1 MTSQPDPSAPRPA
14 PGGPARRLAPAGS
27 AAPEGGWPA
36 LRAAWAAVL
45 LALALRLAS
54 YAAMTAAAV
63 WNELRPAPAA
73 LPDLVLTHVPYVEW
87 VARGNYV
94 LWLGIYLPVAAAL
107 LWVSPRAF
115 VRYNVTGALVSLLR
129 GATIAMTGLGAP
141 DPARAG
147 PGISGHDPWQ
157 AFVELVSPW
166 QVFANGSMRAY
177 LTKDLFFSGH
187 TATTF
192 LLLLYVWRWP
202 RLRWPALLGHV
213 LVVASVFL
221 AHLHYTIDV
230 AGAYAVTFAL
240 FALRE
245 GWPGPAAAS
254 SAPAA
259 APRRW

>member
-1 MTSQPDPSAPRPA
+1 MAAPSPKPEPEPA
-14 PGGPARRLAPAGS
+14 RLAPSTG
-27 AAPEGGWPA
+27 AAPPAAAGGWPA

-45 LALALRLAS
+45 LALAFRLAS

-73 LPDLVLTHVPYVEW
+73 LPDLVLAHVPYVEW

-107 LWVSPRAF
+107 LWVSPRTF
-115 VRYNVTGALVSLLR
+115 VRYNVAGAIVSLLR
-129 GATIAMTGLGAP
+129 GATLAMTGLGAP

-147 PGISGHDPWQ
+147 PGISGHDPWDAYVQ
-157 AFVELVSPW
+157 LLSPW

-230 AGAYAVTFAL
+230 AGAYAVTLAV

-245 GWPGPAAAS
+245 GWPARADA
-254 SAPAA
+254 
-259 APRRW
+259 R